1 MPYCPKCD
9 MEFIDGIT
17 VCTDCGGPLVESK
30 EVADAMKREEKE
42 KQKAERLAAMAEAGI
57 TPEMLSPEENAKK
70 AAARAQ
76 SHVYVNKSQK
86 YQDMKSS
93 ASAFYGVGAVLVV
106 LSALLWANVIHVP
119 IEGTARFLTFG
130 VLTIMGVG
138 SLIVAVSTSKS
149 AKEMSSL
156 VHEEENRTRSIVED
170 FIKSH
175 TADTLDRQLGNE
187 LEGLTPEEISLKR
200 LDLIQDILVTTHD
213 IADQTYADSIAEE
226 LYGKLFDE

>member
-30 EVADAMKREEKE
+30 EVADAMKKEEME
-42 KQKAERLAAMAEAGI
+42 KQKAERLAAMAEAGF
-57 TPEMLSPEENAKK
+57 TPDMLSPGENAKR
-70 AAARAQ
+70 AAARTQ

-106 LSALLWANVIHVP
+106 LSVLLWANVIHVP
-119 IEGTARFLTFG
+119 IEGTARLLTFG

-138 SLIVAVSTSKS
+138 SLIVAVSTSKA
-149 AKEMSSL
+149 AKQMSSL
-156 VHEEENRTRSIVED
+156 VQEEEAKTNTIVED
-170 FIKSH
+170 FIKNHS
-175 TADTLDRQLGNE
+175 ADSLDDQLQGE
-187 LEGLTPEEISLKR
+187 LDGLIPEEISLKR
-200 LDLIQDILVTTHD
+200 LELIQDILITTHD
-213 IADQTYADSIAEE
+213 IADQTYADSLAEE